1 MGTPENILIKAG
13 LFLAD
18 DLAVSPADRL
28 TRLLRPLDPMADELL
43 PILVQMEEVLRRSWE
58 MRLDTLDWG
67 IEPTSGEGIDVDGYR
82 ANGSDRGVIQ
92 DKAVTVQEKPRRE
105 TELTGSTAPQGC

>member
-58 MRLDTLDWG
+58 MRSIPLIGVSSPRAAKASTSMG
-67 IEPTSGEGIDVDGYR
+67 TEPTVPIAE
-82 ANGSDRGVIQ
+82 
-92 DKAVTVQEKPRRE
+92 
-105 TELTGSTAPQGC
+105 